1 MSHEAHPN
9 PNLQDDPSS
18 TPLIMGG
25 ALGTLIT
32 IATVIVLTGLYYSEE
47 RDFKRTMVWD
57 KPEAPVIQLYEE
69 QKRAMASYR
78 WVKDTA
84 GKSSLQIP
92 IDQSMKITA
101 RELAA
106 GTYKVPPPPTPAPT
120 AAPGAK
126 PPAAGSAPATKPSG
140 GAQG

>member
-1 MSHEAHPN
+1 MSHEEHPN
-9 PNLQDDPSS
+9 PNLHDDPNP
-18 TPLIMGG
+18 TPLLMGG

-32 IATVIVLTGLYYSEE
+32 AATVIVLTGLYYSEE

-69 QKRAMASYR
+69 QKRDMASYR

-84 GKSSLQIP
+84 GKAALQIP
-92 IDQSMKITA
+92 IDQAMKITA
-101 RELAA
+101 RELAG
-106 GTYKVPPPPTPAPT
+106 GTYKVPPPPQPTPA

-126 PPAAGSAPATKPSG
+126 PPAAGSAPATQKSG
-140 GAQG
+140 GAEG